1 MFSGGSTI
9 VKKDNEATL
18 ICLHL
23 LLCSEANTYE
33 YDPDFGIKIRRY
45 YFEQNNYILK
55 NILIDEIYTK
65 ISTFCPQLYL
75 ERGNIKITHENYMQ
89 RFFVKIEKILKLII
103 ITWFFLNRK
112 KENNLN
118 GYYRTRIT
126 NI

>member
-1 MFSGGSTI
+1 MNSIGWPKMFSGGSTI

-23 LLCSEANTYE
+23 LLCSEANTYA

-75 ERGNIKITHENYMQ
+75 ERGNIKITHEGSKLYAKIFCKNRENFETNNY
-89 RFFVKIEKILKLII
+89 
-103 ITWFFLNRK
+103 
-112 KENNLN
+112 NLVLFESEE
-118 GYYRTRIT
+118 GE
-126 NI
+126 